1 MSANANFSPVLAVSL
16 SHKEVVGEHALAQSQ
31 HERLV
36 ASRQSLA
43 RRQTELIARGRA
55 LGQEIK
61 TLAATEKSWKAQE
74 DDAATPGLAARAKAR
89 RLALRARL
97 IALKA
102 KRARGLEQLALVGDH
117 LRQLT
122 EMMRSSRRRMAAL
135 RAKAGVAPA
144 GHGSGNGAGQGSL
157 VATLQASS
165 SYSSAQAC
173 APARKAE
180 RALAV

>member
-1 MSANANFSPVLAVSL
+1 MSANANSAPALAVSL
-16 SHKEVVGEHALAQSQ
+16 SHREVVGERALAQSR

-61 TLAATEKSWKAQE
+61 RLAATEKSWKAQE
-74 DDAATPGLAARAKAR
+74 DDAATAGLAARAKAR
-89 RLALRARL
+89 RLAVRARL

-102 KRARGLEQLALVGDH
+102 KRAQGLEQLALVGEH

-122 EMMRSSRRRMAAL
+122 EMMRSSRRRLAAL
-135 RAKAGVAPA
+135 TAKAGVAPGGQGA
-144 GHGSGNGAGQGSL
+144 GNGAGQGSL
-157 VATLQASS
+157 VATLKASS
-165 SYSSAQAC
+165 SYSAQAC